1 VGKEREEGG
10 LVQKGSFPFLLPFDS
25 RTEKG
30 RGETD
35 RPAGR
40 QGCSPAALATVMA
53 GRWGKMKGATRSTY
67 SVAYLGWGRPVEAA
81 LRRRVA
87 AGGGELGRRCSDA
100 QGGEGGGWGGE

>member
-30 RGETD
+30 RGEETD
-35 RPAGR
+35 RAADR
-40 QGCSPAALATVMA
+40 QGCSPATLATVMA

-67 SVAYLGWGRPVEAA
+67 SAAYLGWGRPVEAA

-87 AGGGELGRRCSDA
+87 CK
-100 QGGEGGGWGGE
+100 WW